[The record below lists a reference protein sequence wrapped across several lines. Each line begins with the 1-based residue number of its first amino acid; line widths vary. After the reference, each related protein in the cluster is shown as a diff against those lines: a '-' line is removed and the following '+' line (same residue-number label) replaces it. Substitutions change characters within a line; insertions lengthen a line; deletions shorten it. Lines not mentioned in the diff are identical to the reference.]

1 MIRVL
6 LKRNGSTTKSPLK
19 ESLSLIR
26 TQLLEEKKEADAL
39 VEQFLSK
46 LREAGIKIIRNE
58 GRSRRG
64 NHFRLERGN
73 AGVEVSLHLATQG
86 GWGVTENYVK
96 NVEKWGDHWGIVF
109 LALEGQ
115 FWVEGRNF
123 RTLVTGD
130 LAEANGYNVHLAR
143 LKASPSLAIPF
154 SSVQEFLSKNGLR

>member
-6 LKRNGSTTKSPLK
+6 LKRNGSIRKTSLQ

-26 TQLLEEKKEADAL
+26 KQLLEEKKEADAL

-46 LREAGIKIIRNE
+46 LREAGIKIIRSE
-58 GRSRRG
+58 GSRRRG

-86 GWGVTENYVK
+86 WWGVTENYVDT
-96 NVEKWGDHWGIVF
+96 VEKWGDHWGIVF
-109 LALEGQ
+109 LAPEGQ
-115 FWVEGRNF
+115 FWVDGRNF

-130 LAEANGYNVHLAR
+130 LDETNGYTVHLDR
-143 LKASPSLAIPF
+143 LTASSSAHHF
-154 SSVQEFLSKNGLR
+154 SSVQEFLLLCGLR